1 MAKAF
6 KKPNLKLL
14 KAIRYIQ
21 EKKSLILKCI
31 STESEYVVFEM
42 KSHSFFIDP
51 SFYKITGMV
60 FHKDTIHFTGNQITL
75 YIK

>member
-14 KAIRYIQ
+14 KAIKYIQ
-21 EKKSLILKCI
+21 EKKNLILKKI
-31 STESEYVVFEM
+31 STESNYLTFEM
-42 KSHSFFIDP
+42 NDISFFIDP
-51 SFYKITGMV
+51 SFYELTGKV
-60 FHKDTIHFTGNQITL
+60 FHKDVIHFTGNQITL